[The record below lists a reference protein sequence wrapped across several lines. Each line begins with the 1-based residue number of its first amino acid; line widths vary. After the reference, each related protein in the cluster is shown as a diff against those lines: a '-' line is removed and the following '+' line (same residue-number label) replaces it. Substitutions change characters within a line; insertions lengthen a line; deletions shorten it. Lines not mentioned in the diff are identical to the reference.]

1 MIAYLALA
9 SFLVELGRVHAL
21 KLEKFLK
28 RNLPNCCSHSFL
40 RSIVYYFPSTIA
52 QSAIILATA
61 RITMCEKAKP
71 TKASHGESRTDD
83 SSQYLNSSS
92 ARKDIELGNSS
103 SLAST
108 DSNIRQSLSTR
119 DWLFVKAVTN
129 GKVISAL
136 TLYGFCSVSMVLVN
150 KSLASR

>member
-1 MIAYLALA
+1 
-9 SFLVELGRVHAL
+9 
-21 KLEKFLK
+21 
-28 RNLPNCCSHSFL
+28 
-40 RSIVYYFPSTIA
+40 
-52 QSAIILATA
+52 
-61 RITMCEKAKP
+61 MCEKAKP
-71 TKASHGESRTDD
+71 ILKASNGESRTDD
-83 SSQYLNSSS
+83 SSQYLNSSA